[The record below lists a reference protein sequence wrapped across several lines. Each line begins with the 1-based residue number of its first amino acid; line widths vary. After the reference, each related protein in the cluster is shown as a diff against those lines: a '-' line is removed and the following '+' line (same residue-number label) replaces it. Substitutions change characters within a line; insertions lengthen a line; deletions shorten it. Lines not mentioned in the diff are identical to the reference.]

1 MKERTYSI
9 SELAREF
16 DITTR
21 TIRFYEERGFISPRR
36 IGQQRRYSNSDRVRI
51 KLILRGKRIGLSLA
65 ESVEIIEMY
74 EPRGNNMAQLQ
85 TLIERI
91 AERRAQMIRQRADI
105 DAMLDSLNEVEALCR
120 STLADR
126 QADAD
131 VSAARARR
139 TG

>member
-1 MKERTYSI
+1 MSERTYSI

-21 TIRFYEERGFISPRR
+21 TIRFYEERGFIAPRR
-36 IGQQRRYSNSDRVRI
+36 IGQQRRYSSADRVRI

-65 ESVEIIEMY
+65 ESVEIIDMY
-74 EPRGNNMAQLQ
+74 DPSGNNAAQLQ

-91 AERRAQMIRQRADI
+91 AARREQMILQREDI
-105 DAMLDSLNEVEALCR
+105 DAMLASLSDIDSLCR
-120 STLADR
+120 AALADKR
-126 QADAD
+126 
-131 VSAARARR
+131 SATGSSHSRTRR

>member
-1 MKERTYSI
+1 MSDRTYSI

-21 TIRFYEERGFISPRR
+21 TIRFYEERGFIAPRR
-36 IGQQRRYSNSDRVRI
+36 IGQQRRYSNADRVRI

-65 ESVEIIEMY
+65 ESVEIIDMY
-74 EPRGNNMAQLQ
+74 DPSGSNAAQLQ

-91 AERRAQMIRQRADI
+91 AARREQMIRQREDI
-105 DAMLDSLNEVEALCR
+105 DDMLESLNDTESLCR
-120 STLADR
+120 SALAEKR
-126 QADAD
+126 
-131 VSAARARR
+131 SATGSSHSRTRR